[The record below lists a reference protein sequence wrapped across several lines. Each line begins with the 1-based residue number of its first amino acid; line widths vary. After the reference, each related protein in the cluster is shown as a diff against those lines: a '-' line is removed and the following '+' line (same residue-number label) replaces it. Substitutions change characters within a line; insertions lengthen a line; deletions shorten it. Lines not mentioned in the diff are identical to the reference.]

1 MRGAALTRIRGILP
15 KVCPFPT
22 GAGAGHVSP
31 HCSASVN
38 RRSLFT
44 VLRPDAFPDHL
55 AERITDHSGADASVT
70 RGAFVIYWMRTAVR
84 AHDNPALDVAL
95 TAGQRL
101 GVPVFVYHAL
111 SEKYPYASDRHHTF
125 ILEGARDVEAECA
138 ARGIGYAFHLERPG
152 HRGPA
157 LRTLAARAAL
167 VVTET
172 LPVAPLDWLT
182 DSLADGVTCAVW
194 SVDTACVVP
203 MPLVG
208 KAHTRAFA
216 FRDDTAALR
225 AARRG
230 IAWTDVATHTP
241 PFVPHPLPFAP
252 VRLAD
257 ADIPALVAQCEIDH
271 GVAPVPH
278 TVGGTVAGYARW
290 HEFVAAGRL
299 ERYAAKRNDATIDGV
314 SRMSAYF
321 HYGMVSTFR
330 IVRECVTRG
339 GDGADKYLDELLVW
353 RELAY
358 AFCYWHDAP
367 ETLDAIPAWAR
378 ETLTRHESDT
388 RTRHSWETLARS
400 GTGDELWDAA
410 QQSLRVHGELH
421 NNVRMTWGKAVPMWS
436 SDATESLERL
446 IDLNHRYALDG
457 RDPASFGGL
466 LWCLG
471 QFDRPFSPEVAV
483 LGTVRPRR
491 SDEHQQRMNFRAYRA
506 HVSRPAG
513 LSPRVTVI
521 GAGIAGL
528 ACARTLH
535 DHGIAVTMVDK
546 SRGVGGRLSTRR
558 EGRWQFDHGAPSI
571 RLDDPRLARLAESWL
586 HDDVLYQAH
595 DGEFVGTRGMNTLPK
610 HVARDLTLR
619 TGVQVASIA
628 PAGTGWSIID
638 RDDVRYAADIVLLAV
653 PAPQATALLRT
664 IEEPVAFTAALAG
677 VTMLPCWSSMIVF
690 DGPPPAVVSERLIG
704 GELRT
709 DSPMLHR
716 AWRQAARVGRSTDEA
731 WVVHSAGDWSAQHVE
746 EEPTAIAAQVS
757 EALRDE
763 LRIAGDI
770 IHAVSHRWRYARV
783 QTGLDDA
790 CVFDASRGIGACG
803 DWGAAGSTP
812 RSHPSVERAWLSG
825 IALAGRVL
833 GRAPSRPRTP

>member
-1 MRGAALTRIRGILP
+1 VGTRSGRSAL
-15 KVCPFPT
+15 F
-22 GAGAGHVSP
+22 S
-31 HCSASVN
+31 
-38 RRSLFT
+38 
-44 VLRPDAFPDHL
+44 VLRPESFPDHL
-55 AERITDHSGADASVT
+55 AERITDHSATAPTSAGGS
-70 RGAFVIYWMRTAVR
+70 FVIYWMRTAVR
-84 AHDNPALDVAL
+84 AHENPALDVAL
-95 TAGQRL
+95 TAGRRL
-101 GVPVFVYHAL
+101 GLPVFVYHAL

-157 LRTLAARAAL
+157 LRTLAAEAAL

-182 DSLADGVTCAVW
+182 DSLADAVSCPVW

-225 AARRG
+225 AARVG
-230 IAWTDVATHTP
+230 VEWIDVPTHTP
-241 PFVPHPLPFAP
+241 PFVPSALPFAP

-257 ADIPALVAQCEIDH
+257 ADLAALVAMCEIDH
-271 GVAPVPH
+271 GVGPVPH
-278 TVGGTVAGYARW
+278 TPGGTTAGYGRW
-290 HEFVAAGRL
+290 REFVSTGRL
-299 ERYAAKRNDATIDGV
+299 DRYAAKRNDATIDGV

-339 GDGADKYLDELLVW
+339 GDGAAKYLDELLVW

-367 ETLDAIPAWAR
+367 ETLDAIPGWAR
-378 ETLTRHESDT
+378 DTFARHEADS
-388 RTRHSWETLARS
+388 RVRLSWETLARS
-400 GTGDELWDAA
+400 GTGDELWDTA

-436 SDATESLERL
+436 SDAAESLDRL

-457 RDPASFGGL
+457 RDPSSFGGL

-471 QFDRPFSPEVAV
+471 QFDRPFAPEIAV

-506 HVSRPAG
+506 HVSRSAG
-513 LSPRVTVI
+513 RSPRVTVI
-521 GAGIAGL
+521 GAGISGL

-535 DHGIAVTMVDK
+535 DHGIAVTVLDK

-558 EGRWQFDHGAPSI
+558 EGQWQFDHGAPCF
-571 RLDDPRLARLAESWL
+571 RLDDSRLARLAESWVQ
-586 HDDVLYQAH
+586 DGVVYPVH
-595 DGEFVGTRGMNTLPK
+595 DGDFVGTTGMNALPK
-610 HVARDLTLR
+610 HLARDLTVK
-619 TGVQVASIA
+619 TGVQVASLTR
-628 PAGTGWSIID
+628 AGSGWAIVD
-638 RDDVRYAADIVLLAV
+638 RDGGRHDADIVLLAT
-653 PAPQATALLRT
+653 PAPQAAALLRT
-664 IEEPVAFTAALAG
+664 TDGPVTFAPALAE
-677 VTMLPCWSSMIVF
+677 VSMLPCWSSMIVF
-690 DGPPPAVVSERLIG
+690 DGPPPTVVSDSL
-704 GELRT
+704 T
-709 DSPMLHR
+709 DGAFRSDAPLLHR
-716 AWRQAARVGRSTDEA
+716 AWRQSARAGRSTDEM
-731 WVVHSAGDWSAQHVE
+731 WVVHSEGQWSAEHLE
-746 EEPTAIAAQVS
+746 EDPMAIAAQVS
-757 EALRDE
+757 TALRAE

-770 IHAVSHRWRYARV
+770 VHAVSHRWRYSRV
-783 QTGLDDA
+783 QTGLDDV
-790 CVFDASRGIGACG
+790 CVFDESRAIGACG
-803 DWGAAGSTP
+803 DWGAAGATR

-833 GRAPSRPRTP
+833 SGATSRSRRGP

>member
-1 MRGAALTRIRGILP
+1 
-15 KVCPFPT
+15 
-22 GAGAGHVSP
+22 
-31 HCSASVN
+31 
-38 RRSLFT
+38 LFS
-44 VLRPDAFPDHL
+44 VLRPESFPDHL
-55 AERITDHSGADASVT
+55 AERITDHSATVATTAG
-70 RGAFVIYWMRTAVR
+70 GFFVIYWMRTAVR
-84 AHDNPALDVAL
+84 AHENPALDVAL
-95 TAGQRL
+95 TAGRRL
-101 GVPVFVYHAL
+101 GLPVFVYHAL

-157 LRTLAARAAL
+157 LRTLAAEAAL

-182 DSLADGVTCAVW
+182 DSLADAVSCPVW

-225 AARRG
+225 AARVG
-230 IAWTDVATHTP
+230 VEWIDVPTHTP
-241 PFVPHPLPFAP
+241 PFVPSTLPFVP

-257 ADIPALVAQCEIDH
+257 ADLAALVALCEIDH
-271 GVAPVPH
+271 GVGPVPH
-278 TVGGTVAGYARW
+278 TPGGTTAGYGRW
-290 HEFVAAGRL
+290 REFVSTGRL
-299 ERYAAKRNDATIDGV
+299 DRYAAKRNDATIDGV

-339 GDGADKYLDELLVW
+339 GDGAAKYLDELLVW

-367 ETLDAIPAWAR
+367 ETLDAIPGWAR
-378 ETLTRHESDT
+378 DTLARHEADS
-388 RTRHSWETLARS
+388 RVRLSWETLARS
-400 GTGDELWDAA
+400 GTGDELWDTA

-436 SDATESLERL
+436 SDAAESLDRL

-457 RDPASFGGL
+457 RDPSSFGGL

-471 QFDRPFSPEVAV
+471 QFDRPFAPEIAV

-506 HVSRPAG
+506 HVSRSAG
-513 LSPRVTVI
+513 RSPRVTVI
-521 GAGIAGL
+521 GAGISGL

-535 DHGIAVTMVDK
+535 DHGIAVTVLDK

-558 EGRWQFDHGAPSI
+558 EGQWQFDHGAPCF
-571 RLDDPRLARLAESWL
+571 RLDDSRLARLAESWVQ
-586 HDDVLYQAH
+586 DGVVYPVH
-595 DGEFVGTRGMNTLPK
+595 DGDFVGTTGMNALPK
-610 HVARDLTLR
+610 HLARDLTVK
-619 TGVQVASIA
+619 TGVQVASLTR
-628 PAGTGWSIID
+628 AGSGWAIVD
-638 RDDVRYAADIVLLAV
+638 RDGGRHDADIVLLAT
-653 PAPQATALLRT
+653 PAPQAAALLRT
-664 IEEPVAFTAALAG
+664 VDGPVTFAPSLAG
-677 VTMLPCWSSMIVF
+677 VSMLPCWSSMIVF
-690 DGPPPAVVSERLIG
+690 DGPPPTLVSDALIAG
-704 GELRT
+704 ALRT
-709 DSPMLHR
+709 DAPLLHR
-716 AWRQAARVGRSTDEA
+716 AWRQSARAGRSTDEM
-731 WVVHSAGDWSAQHVE
+731 WVVHSEGQWSAEHLE
-746 EEPTAIAAQVS
+746 EDPMAIAAQVS
-757 EALRDE
+757 TALRAE

-770 IHAVSHRWRYARV
+770 VHAVSHRWRYSRV
-783 QTGLDDA
+783 QTGLDDV
-790 CVFDASRGIGACG
+790 CVFDESRAIGACG
-803 DWGAAGSTP
+803 DWGAAGTTR

-833 GRAPSRPRTP
+833 SGATSRSRRGP

>member
-1 MRGAALTRIRGILP
+1 M
-15 KVCPFPT
+15 
-22 GAGAGHVSP
+22 
-31 HCSASVN
+31 
-38 RRSLFT
+38 
-44 VLRPDAFPDHL
+44 LRPDSFPSHL
-55 AERITDHSGADASVT
+55 AERITDHSAPSASASSG
-70 RGAFVIYWMRTAVR
+70 RFVIYWMRTAVR
-84 AHDNPALDVAL
+84 AHENPALDVAL
-95 TAGQRL
+95 AAGQQL

-138 ARGIGYAFHLERPG
+138 ARDIGYAFHLERPG

-182 DSLADGVTCAVW
+182 DALAEATTCPVW

-216 FRDDTAALR
+216 FRDATAALR
-225 AARRG
+225 TARVS
-230 IAWTDVATHTP
+230 ADWTDVTPHTP
-241 PFVPHPLPFAP
+241 AFVPDDLPFEP
-252 VRLAD
+252 LRLAD
-257 ADIPALVAQCEIDH
+257 ADIAAMVAHCEIDH
-271 GVAPVPH
+271 GIGPVPH
-278 TVGGTVAGYARW
+278 TAGGTEAGYARW
-290 HEFVAAGRL
+290 REFVRTGRL
-299 ERYAAKRNDATIDGV
+299 DRYAAKRNDASIDGV

-330 IVRECVTRG
+330 IVRECAARG
-339 GDGADKYLDELLVW
+339 GQGADKYLDELLVW

-367 ETLDAIPAWAR
+367 DTLDAVPAWAR
-378 ETLTRHESDT
+378 ETLARHEPDT

-400 GTGDELWDAA
+400 CTGDELWDTA

-421 NNVRMTWGKAVPMWS
+421 NNVRMTWGKAIPMWS
-436 SDATESLERL
+436 SNASESLERL

-457 RDPASFGGL
+457 RDPASYGGL

-491 SDEHQQRMNFRAYRA
+491 SDEHQQRMSFPAYRA
-506 HVSRPAG
+506 HVSRSAG

-521 GAGIAGL
+521 GAGISGL

-535 DHGIAVTMVDK
+535 DHGIAVTVLDK
-546 SRGVGGRLSTRR
+546 SRGVGGRMSTRR
-558 EGRWQFDHGAPSI
+558 EGTWQFDHGAPSI
-571 RLDDPRLARLAESWL
+571 RLDDSRLLRFVESWIE
-586 HDDVLYQAH
+586 DDVLREVAA
-595 DGEFVGTRGMNTLPK
+595 GALVGVRGMNALAK
-610 HVARDLTLR
+610 HLARDLHVR
-619 TGVQVASIA
+619 TGVHVASMSRAGSGWAIA
-628 PAGTGWSIID
+628 D
-638 RDDVRYAADIVLLAV
+638 REGGQHDADIVLVAT
-653 PAPQATALLRT
+653 PAPQAAALLST
-664 IEEPVAFTAALAG
+664 VEHANGAMGALAASLAS
-677 VTMLPCWSSMIVF
+677 VSMLPCWSTMVVF
-690 DGPPPAVVSERLIG
+690 DGPPPTIVSEALVG

-709 DSPMLHR
+709 DSPVVHR
-716 AWRQAARVGRSTDEA
+716 AWRQSSRPGRSSDEA
-731 WVVHSAGDWSAQHVE
+731 WVVHSEGNWSAENVE
-746 EEPTAIAAQVS
+746 AEPAVVATLVADALLAQ
-757 EALRDE
+757 LQ
-763 LRIAGDI
+763 IAGTVR
-770 IHAVSHRWRYARV
+770 HAAAHRWRYARV
-783 QTGLDDA
+783 QTGLDDL
-790 CVFDASRGIGACG
+790 CLFDAANGIGACG
-803 DWGAAGSTP
+803 DWGAAGATT

-833 GRAPSRPRTP
+833 GRATSRSRPVP

>member
-1 MRGAALTRIRGILP
+1 MI
-15 KVCPFPT
+15 
-22 GAGAGHVSP
+22 
-31 HCSASVN
+31 SV
-38 RRSLFT
+38 LQ
-44 VLRPDAFPDHL
+44 PDLFPDHL
-55 AERITDHSGADASVT
+55 AERITDHSALTATPAGGS
-70 RGAFVIYWMRTAVR
+70 FVIYWMRTAVR
-84 AHDNPALDVAL
+84 AHENPALDVAL

-101 GVPVFVYHAL
+101 GLPVFVYHAL
-111 SEKYPYASDRHHTF
+111 SERYPYASDRHHTF
-125 ILEGARDVEAECA
+125 ILEGARDVAAECA

-157 LRTLAARAAL
+157 LRALATRAAL

-182 DSLADGVTCAVW
+182 DSLAEATRCPVW

-203 MPLVG
+203 MPMVG

-225 AARRG
+225 AERLVRR
-230 IAWTDVATHTP
+230 WPDVANHMAPFTP
-241 PFVPHPLPFAP
+241 DDLPFDPLP
-252 VRLAD
+252 LAD
-257 ADIPALVAQCEIDH
+257 ADIPSLVALCEIDH

-278 TVGGTVAGYARW
+278 TRGGTMAGYERW
-290 HEFVAAGRL
+290 SEFVRTGRL
-299 ERYAAKRNDATIDGV
+299 DRYAAKRNDATIDGV

-330 IVRECVTRG
+330 IVQECVARG
-339 GDGADKYLDELLVW
+339 GAGPEKYLDELLVW

-358 AFCYWHDAP
+358 AFCYWHEAP
-367 ETLDAIPAWAR
+367 DTLDAIPAWAR
-378 ETLTRHESDT
+378 ETLARHEADT

-400 GTGDELWDAA
+400 GTGDDLWDTA

-421 NNVRMTWGKAVPMWS
+421 NNVRMTWGKAIPMWS

-457 RDPASFGGL
+457 RDPASYGGL

-491 SDEHQQRMNFRAYRA
+491 SDEHQQRMNFPAYRA
-506 HVSRPAG
+506 HVSRSAG
-513 LSPRVTVI
+513 LSPHVTVI
-521 GAGIAGL
+521 GAGISGL

-535 DHGIAVTMVDK
+535 DHGLAVTVLDK

-558 EGRWQFDHGAPSI
+558 EGHWRFDHGAPSL
-571 RLDDPRLARLAESWL
+571 RLDDLRLARYAESWVQ
-586 HDDVLYQAH
+586 DKVVQRMPEGD
-595 DGEFVGTRGMNTLPK
+595 FVGTGGMNALPK
-610 HVARDLTLR
+610 NLAHDLTIR
-619 TGVQVASIA
+619 TGVHVASIA
-628 PAGTGWSIID
+628 RTGTGWTIVD
-638 RDDVRYAADIVLLAV
+638 RDDVSMATDIVLLAT
-653 PAPQATALLRT
+653 PAPQTSALLST
-664 IEEPVAFTAALAG
+664 SAEPVAFAPLLAG

-690 DGPPPAVVSERLIG
+690 DGPPPTRVSDALIG

-709 DSPMLHR
+709 DNPLLHR
-716 AWRQAARVGRSTDEA
+716 AWRQSARVGRSADEA
-731 WVVHSAGDWSAQHVE
+731 WVVHSDGAWSAEHIE
-746 EEPTAIAAQVS
+746 EEPAVIAAMVS
-757 EALRDE
+757 EALRSH
-763 LRIAGDI
+763 LQIAGDTVY
-770 IHAVSHRWRYARV
+770 AVAHRWRYARV

-803 DWGAAGSTP
+803 DWGAAGATR
-812 RSHPSVERAWLSG
+812 RSHQSVERAWLSG
-825 IALAGRVL
+825 VALAGRVL
-833 GRAPSRPRTP
+833 SAATSRSASR